1 MQPPIRGIYMTE
13 SRGKPSS
20 TVPAKRRKRGASE
33 PRHDASLASTRDAEA
48 PKKKNLRLHQSKID
62 EAKEIL
68 GTATETETIE
78 VALDLVVFRKEL
90 IEGVRAMRGAKLV
103 NLFDAVEE

>member
-1 MQPPIRGIYMTE
+1 MPKTSGTPHRGAAT
-13 SRGKPSS
+13 K
-20 TVPAKRRKRGASE
+20 RKRGGGSE
-33 PRHDASLASTRDAEA
+33 GRYAPVESAHDSEA

-90 IEGVRAMRGAKLV
+90 TEGVRAMRGTNLV
-103 NLFDAVEE
+103 NLFDEAGE